1 MKIYTYHM
9 KPGATPL
16 EAAIAVPEVFSWA
29 AFLFG
34 AVWALYRRLWLVAVI
49 IAGVHA
55 VVPYAVTEL
64 GLSPV
69 LGSAGL
75 FLFSFYVGCSANDWR
90 REKLERTGHVMAG
103 LGAGRSSEE
112 ADLRFFDDVGRRD
125 TAPRYGLPS

>member
-1 MKIYTYHM
+1 M
-9 KPGATPL
+9 
-16 EAAIAVPEVFSWA
+16 V
-29 AFLFG
+29 
-34 AVWALYRRLWLVAVI
+34 

-64 GLSPV
+64 GLSPI

-75 FLFSFYVGCSANDWR
+75 FLFNFYVGCSANDWR

-112 ADLRFFDDVGRRD
+112 ADLRFFDEAGRRG
-125 TAPRYGLPS
+125 AVSEYGHPS